1 MSKHNG
7 AQSLRFEKGAT
18 DFKSYFE
25 QIPVPFKFYADFE
38 SNLESVESYEGSCSN
53 KYHDHIP
60 CSFAY
65 KLVCVDDK
73 ISKLIVAFGGENAAF
88 KFIEEFLTEY
98 ECCKKIMKKD
108 FNKTLIMTEEE
119 EQFQSSNTCWICKKL
134 IDDDDERSEI
144 IVT

>member
-7 AQSLRFEKGAT
+7 AQSLRFEKGTT

-53 KYHDHIP
+53 KYQDHIP

-73 ISKLIVAFGGENAAF
+73 ISKPIVAFRGKNAAF
-88 KFIEEFLTEY
+88 KFIEEFLKEY
-98 ECCKKIMKKD
+98 EYCKKIIKKD
-108 FNKTLIMTEEE
+108 FNKNLIMTEE
-119 EQFQSSNTCWICKKL
+119 EQFQSSNTCLICKKL

-144 IVT
+144 SVT